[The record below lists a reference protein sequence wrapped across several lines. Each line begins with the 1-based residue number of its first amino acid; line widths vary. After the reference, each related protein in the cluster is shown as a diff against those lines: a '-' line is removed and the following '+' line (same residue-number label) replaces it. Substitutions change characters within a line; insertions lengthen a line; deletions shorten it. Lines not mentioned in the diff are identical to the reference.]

1 MSNFQDARN
10 LEGQKDGKG
19 YQVGIDMVGMVVSIR
34 PKEFNKQGKPTQQIV
49 IADSMGET
57 QTVKIWLGNG
67 PDIMPTD
74 INTQQSFQQLAVNP
88 WQGKIYYKAFWDNMH
103 PPQPSTQLNPQTQ
116 AVIDQQFQQ
125 PTGQQAAGAIQDRM
139 GAQPPNPVQQPG
151 YNPPAQT
158 PPQDYQVKER
168 EKVLGMCFTNL
179 LAGRLAAVC
188 PTEMEKDLGAIA
200 ALWRLSAMC
209 IDGTGMV
216 TDKPNF

>member
-139 GAQPPNPVQQPG
+139 APQAG
-151 YNPPAQT
+151 PPATVPQT
-158 PPQDYQVKER
+158 QVDYAAKER